1 VKHEPWALAL
11 LAFLWAF
18 GGSRAA
24 LAQTATMALYV
35 EGPDAEAVRRA
46 VVQALPDGLKL
57 ADDKAFHAELVREG
71 QNRPLGKSLDPAVVD
86 RVRRAA
92 RIMGVAAAV
101 VVRVRRDPRGRLA
114 LVVVVPAWKMPASAE
129 EVTLTFASHVDDV
142 AALAA
147 VLGPSLEPYA
157 PQAPRTEDLPPPAPL
172 ASEGDL
178 GQGRQCSATPS
189 PAAPAAEGP
198 APTLASVPR
207 SSAVEVARGP
217 VRPQQTP
224 AQIAAASVLD
234 VALGGEVVGRHF
246 EYRNGIQPGSSRY
259 TLFPAPGARLRAQLF
274 PLVRAGAPWGDLG
287 ILAEYVRIYS
297 EMNDASGPAAD
308 VFPSSASAGLRA
320 RIHPG
325 SRLVVGLSVEYTFT
339 SRRSVGP
346 SGFELPDVTY
356 RAVRPA
362 VDTRVSFG
370 RASLLGEIGY
380 RAIVDNDAISTR
392 FYSPEGRGFDA
403 EFGAALLLARAIE
416 ARFAVDYEFYSFAFT
431 PPSGTTFGQGSAR
444 DELYGAQLA
453 VAFVL

>member
-1 VKHEPWALAL
+1 MKHEPWALAL
-11 LAFLWAF
+11 LVFLWAF
-18 GGSRAA
+18 GGSREA

-35 EGPDAEAVRRA
+35 EGPDAERVRDA
-46 VVQALPDGLKL
+46 AIQALPDGFKL

-71 QNRPLGKSLDPAVVD
+71 QNRPLGRSLDPAVVD

-101 VVRVRRDPRGRLA
+101 VVRVRRDPRARLA

-129 EVTLTFASHVDDV
+129 EVTLTFASHEDDV

-157 PQAPRTEDLPPPAPL
+157 QQAPRTEDVPPPPPV
-172 ASEGDL
+172 ASGGNL
-178 GQGRQCSATPS
+178 GQGRQCSAPSS
-189 PAAPAAEGP
+189 PAAPATAVP
-198 APTLASVPR
+198 VPSLASVPR
-207 SSAVEVARGP
+207 SPVGDVARGP

-234 VALGGEVVGRHF
+234 VALAGEVVGRHF
-246 EYRNGIQPGSSRY
+246 EYRNGIQPDGSRY
-259 TLFPAPGARLRAQLF
+259 TLFPAPGARVRAQLF
-274 PLVRAGAPWGDLG
+274 PLTRAGAPWGDVG

-297 EMNDASGPAAD
+297 EMNNSSDAAAD
-308 VFPSSASAGLRA
+308 VFPSSASAGFRA

-325 SRLVVGLSVEYTFT
+325 SRLVVGLSVEYSFT
-339 SRRSVGP
+339 SRRAVGP
-346 SGFELPDVTY
+346 PGLELPDVTY

-370 RASLLGEIGY
+370 RYSLLGEVGY

-416 ARFAVDYEFYSFAFT
+416 PRFAVDYELYSFAFT
-431 PPSGTTFGQGSAR
+431 PPSGTTFGPGSAR

-453 VAFVL
+453 VAFML